1 MSETKK
7 KMPEGRRFQKGQSG
21 NPAGRTPI
29 PEDVK
34 AARKLTSVEFDRA
47 VGRLLFV
54 SRERLEEI
62 ANDETE
68 PVLDSLVARILL
80 KGIKDS
86 SKSELNYFVERALGK
101 VPEGL
106 NVSGNLNSSITE
118 FIATRK
124 KSQPDTEE

>member
-1 MSETKK
+1 MSETKR
-7 KMPEGRRFQKGQSG
+7 KMPEGKRFKPGQSG
-21 NPAGRTPI
+21 NPKGRTPI

-62 ANDETE
+62 ANDEKE

-80 KGIKDS
+80 KGIKES
-86 SKSELNYFVERALGK
+86 AKAELNYFVERALGK

-118 FIATRK
+118 FIASRK
-124 KSQPDTEE
+124 RAQPSDEE